1 MQFYF
6 KSVFFHGVDLRSG
19 AADVVEECLF
29 KSVC

>member
-19 AADVVEECLF
+19 AADVVEECLV